1 MLTNLGQPLLCRPFV
16 SKWQF
21 LLWIFIYGAPKG
33 PTQTK
38 KGKCKQKRTHH
49 QTKKE
54 NKNKQ
59 SITKQKRKHF
69 KVVYM
74 YLQISNFRQIS
85 IFSFKVMIQMESLKL
100 KQNSLKKIKYWQRK
114 GGFKVWLEVKITCLI
129 DMSSAVF

>member
-1 MLTNLGQPLLCRPFV
+1 MVPQKGQH
-16 SKWQF
+16 
-21 LLWIFIYGAPKG
+21 
-33 PTQTK
+33 
-38 KGKCKQKRTHH
+38 KQKKENANEKGTHH

-100 KQNSLKKIKYWQRK
+100 K
-114 GGFKVWLEVKITCLI
+114 
-129 DMSSAVF
+129 